1 MGSYSR
7 EGASGFSIGK
17 GVQLHEYR
25 PRDRVTGSW
34 HHTHQPC
41 SSSPEEPGLQ
51 TGATSAKLSKD
62 LASVLA
68 LPRLWTWCT
77 DTLRSCVCVCVR
89 RCLCDAAVG
98 QRPRDPRP
106 SLTLDKLQSLESPS
120 PSGHQV

>member
-25 PRDRVTGSW
+25 PRDRVAGSW
-34 HHTHQPC
+34 HRTHQPC
-41 SSSPEEPGLQ
+41 SSSAEERGLQ

-77 DTLRSCVCVCVR
+77 DTLRSCMCVR
-89 RCLCDAAVG
+89 VRRRLCDAAVG
-98 QRPRDPRP
+98 QRLRDPHP
-106 SLTLDKLQSLESPS
+106 SLTLDKLRSLESPS
-120 PSGHQV
+120 PSGRQV